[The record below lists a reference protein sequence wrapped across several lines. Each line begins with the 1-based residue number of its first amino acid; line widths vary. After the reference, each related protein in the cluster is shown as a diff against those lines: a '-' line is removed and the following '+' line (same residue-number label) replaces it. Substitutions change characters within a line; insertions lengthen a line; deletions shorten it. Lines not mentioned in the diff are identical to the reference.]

1 MACGFEVLI
10 TRWLTCHSRFKGMCE
25 GNLGWP
31 LDLWLSCRQRS
42 AALGSLAYPVWL
54 HDLRRSLLFLPPS
67 SVNWQVCFS
76 VLNDSPENLHL
87 RCFWKFYPKCTA
99 TRCQWKAL
107 LKKNPGS
114 WRAAHRTCLLP
125 FLLEPLQ
132 FKFSSEM
139 RQESRLDHHDHEWVG
154 WCLGHDFG
162 ICSGAQC

>member
-1 MACGFEVLI
+1 M
-10 TRWLTCHSRFKGMCE
+10 WLWGIDYPLARPSQQIERYE

-42 AALGSLAYPVWL
+42 VALSSLAYPVWL
-54 HDLRRSLLFLPPS
+54 HDLRKSLLFLPPS
-67 SVNWQVCFS
+67 SVNWQVYFS
-76 VLNDSPENLHL
+76 VLNDNPENLHS
-87 RCFWKFYPKCTA
+87 RCSWKFYPKCTA

-132 FKFSSEM
+132 FKLSSEM
-139 RQESRLDHHDHEWVG
+139 RQESRLDHHDREWVG

-162 ICSGAQC
+162 ICSGAWC